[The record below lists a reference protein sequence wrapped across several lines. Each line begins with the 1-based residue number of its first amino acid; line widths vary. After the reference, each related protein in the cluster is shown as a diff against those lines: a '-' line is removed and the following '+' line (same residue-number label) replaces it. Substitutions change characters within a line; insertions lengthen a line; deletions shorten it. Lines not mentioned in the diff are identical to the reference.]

1 MATKF
6 ITISIEIMHDKNLT
20 ANQKFILAEIEQL
33 SELEKGC
40 VASNVHFSSLT
51 GIAKESVS
59 RCISDLEK
67 KGYISTEIVAGTRNH
82 IRVIRINKMLRP
94 PKQNVKTPLTKHQET
109 KENIQS
115 NIQDNIKH
123 KPFEVINAYK
133 NNVSKEHSKISEGS
147 TMQELRLKK
156 HDLLKVITGIKNY
169 GASIEDKK
177 FTIKLSNFIKDKV
190 YLDHQEEAKQ
200 ESKLEGWK

>member
-6 ITISIEIMHDKNLT
+6 ITISIEIMHDNNLT

-40 VASNVHFSSLT
+40 VASNEHFSSLI

-59 RCISDLEK
+59 RSISDLEK
-67 KGYISTEIVAGTRNH
+67 KGYITTEITAGSRNH
-82 IRVIRINKMLRP
+82 VRVIRINKMLRP
-94 PKQNVKTPLTKHQET
+94 PKQNVKTPLTKCQET
-109 KENIQS
+109 KENIQV
-115 NIQDNIKH
+115 NIQENKKH
-123 KPFEVINAYK
+123 KPFEVLDAYK
-133 NNVSKEHSKISEGS
+133 NHVSKEHSKIAEGS
-147 TMQELRLKK
+147 TMQELRIKK

-169 GASIEDKK
+169 GASLEDKK

-190 YLDHQEEAKQ
+190 YLDYQEAAKKENQ
-200 ESKLEGWK
+200 LEGWK